1 MFFFVPFF
9 SYQSFD
15 KFFKTIS
22 KLNRICTRIR
32 KKLLQNSE
40 ILSEKKTL
48 VDCDTIF
55 VVDLKKVHF
64 GTCSLLVNPRSK
76 SG

>member
-9 SYQSFD
+9 SYRNFD

-32 KKLLQNSE
+32 EKLSQNSK

-55 VVDLKKVHF
+55 VVDLKTVDF
-64 GTCSLLVNPRSK
+64 GTCSMLINPSSK